1 LNVSESFD
9 FRQPNHFTAGAVGE
23 PGRRVFYLQAA
34 EQSRV
39 VSLKIEKQQVAALAT
54 FLQTVLEDL
63 PAPEG
68 EPTAPALLEPAEPDW
83 IVGQIAVG
91 VDEATNRVVLVVE
104 ELVPD
109 LDDDT
114 DDEVDDTEDDLL
126 EALIGEV
133 ASEGATLRVHVTLEQ
148 AAGFVAMADEL
159 MQRGRPSCRLCGQPV
174 DPSGH
179 ACPRLN

>member
-1 LNVSESFD
+1 MSESFD
-9 FRQPNHFTAGAVGE
+9 FRQPTHFTAGAVGE

-34 EQSRV
+34 EQSRL

-68 EPTAPALLEPAEPDW
+68 EPSAPELLEPAVPDW
-83 IVGQIAVG
+83 TVGQIAVG

-104 ELVPD
+104 ELVPEVEGEED
-109 LDDDT
+109 DGDDDVL
-114 DDEVDDTEDDLL
+114 DALL
-126 EALIGEV
+126 GEAAV
-133 ASEGATLRVHVTLEQ
+133 EGATLRVHVTLEQ
-148 AAGFVAMADEL
+148 AAGFVRMADEL

-174 DPSGH
+174 DPAGH

>member
-1 LNVSESFD
+1 LSESFD
-9 FRQPNHFTAGAVGE
+9 FREPTHFTAGAVGE
-23 PGRRVFYLQAA
+23 PGRRVFYLQAG
-34 EQSRV
+34 ERSRL

-68 EPTAPALLEPAEPDW
+68 EPQAPELLEPAVPDW
-83 IVGQIAVG
+83 TVGQIAVG

-104 ELVPD
+104 ELVPE
-109 LDDDT
+109 DD
-114 DDEVDDTEDDLL
+114 DDEVDDEEDDPVL
-126 EALIGEV
+126 ESLGSDAV
-133 ASEGATLRVHVTLEQ
+133 PEGATLRVHVTLEQ
-148 AAGFVAMADEL
+148 AAGFVRMADEL
-159 MQRGRPSCRLCGQPV
+159 MQRGRPSCRLCGQPM

>member
-9 FRQPNHFTAGAVGE
+9 FRQPSHFTAGAVGD

-34 EQSRV
+34 EQSRL

-63 PAPEG
+63 PTPEG
-68 EPTAPALLEPAEPDW
+68 EPTAPELLEPAVPDW
-83 IVGQIAVG
+83 TVGQIAVG

-104 ELVPD
+104 ELVPE
-109 LDDDT
+109 LDDDEE
-114 DDEVDDTEDDLL
+114 DGDEVDQVL
-126 EALIGEV
+126 EAILEEGEG
-133 ASEGATLRVHVTLEQ
+133 EGATLRLHLTLEQ
-148 AAGFVAMADEL
+148 AAGFVRMADEL
-159 MQRGRPSCRLCGQPV
+159 MQRGRPSCRLCGQPM
-174 DPSGH
+174 DPAGH

>member
-1 LNVSESFD
+1 MSESFD
-9 FRQPNHFTAGAVGE
+9 FRQPSHFTAGAVGE
-23 PGRRVFYLQAA
+23 PGHRVFYLQAA

-63 PAPEG
+63 PTPEG
-68 EPTAPALLEPAEPDW
+68 EPTAPDLVEPAGPDW

-104 ELVPD
+104 ELVAD
-109 LDDDT
+109 EGDDEDDD
-114 DDEVDDTEDDLL
+114 DDDDVLDALL
-126 EALIGEV
+126 GDAG
-133 ASEGATLRVHVTLEQ
+133 SDGATLRVHVTLEQ
-148 AAGFVAMADEL
+148 AAGFVRMADEL
-159 MQRGRPSCRLCGQPV
+159 MQRGRPPCRLCGQPV
-174 DPSGH
+174 DPAGH